1 MTKAN
6 CLSRYPRRCSLV
18 QEDNTDHYFGAWG
31 DEAYEAGEAV
41 LPGEE
46 EMADVAS
53 AQEPL

>member
-1 MTKAN
+1 M
-6 CLSRYPRRCSLV
+6 

-46 EMADVAS
+46 DMADGAS